1 MNEKQKIP
9 ARAGTRNRG
18 KTMNGVKQM
27 SFIQSITKLS
37 RRQVRALIVRAIE
50 DAIVLLLMGACIWTI
65 CYLVS
70 EILSKMGV
78 A

>member
-1 MNEKQKIP
+1 
-9 ARAGTRNRG
+9 
-18 KTMNGVKQM
+18 M

-70 EILSKMGV
+70 EILAKMGV